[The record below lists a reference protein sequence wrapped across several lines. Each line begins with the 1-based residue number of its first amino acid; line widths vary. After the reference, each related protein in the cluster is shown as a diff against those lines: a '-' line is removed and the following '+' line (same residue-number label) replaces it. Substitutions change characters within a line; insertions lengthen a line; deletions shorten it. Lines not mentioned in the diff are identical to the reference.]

1 MSEKYFASIYCEASM
16 RCEFE
21 ADDTEDA
28 KEKAWAI
35 ARDKIPGADHPY
47 IHVESESER
56 KEQEEYEE
64 FLEWKKNKEKDFCQ
78 K

>member
-1 MSEKYFASIYCEASM
+1 MREKYYATIHCEAAM
-16 RCEFE
+16 DCEFM
-21 ADDTEDA
+21 ADDEEDA

-47 IHVESESER
+47 IYVESESER

-64 FLEWKKNKEKDFCQ
+64 FLEWKKNKERD
-78 K
+78 